1 MDGTSVFRKEVK
13 KNKYFL
19 TKGEKTDIGYI
30 WLLHT
35 KKTLI
40 LKGIRAFSNF
50 AF

>member
-19 TKGEKTDIGYI
+19 TKGEKTDIAIFGFY
-30 WLLHT
+30 T
-35 KKTLI
+35 KKALI

>member
-30 WLLHT
+30 WLLH
-35 KKTLI
+35 KKI
-40 LKGIRAFSNF
+40 PDP
-50 AF
+50 